1 MEWVILFI
9 AGLFEI
15 AWAIGLKYSQG
26 FTQIMPS
33 VLTILG
39 MIASFYFL
47 ALSLKSVPLGTAYAV
62 WTGIGTI
69 GTVILGVIL
78 FKEPISAMR
87 IVCIALIV
95 TGITGLKL
103 ISYN

>member
-1 MEWVILFI
+1 MNWLYLLI
-9 AGLFEI
+9 AGFFEVV
-15 AWAIGLKYSQG
+15 WAVGLKLSYG
-26 FTQIMPS
+26 FTNLTFSIF
-33 VLTILG
+33 TILG

-47 ALSLKSVPLGTAYAV
+47 ALSLKSIPLGTTYAV

-78 FKEPISAMR
+78 FKEPCSLLR
-87 IVCIALIV
+87 LLCIFLII

-103 ISYN
+103 LST

>member
-1 MEWVILFI
+1 MD
-9 AGLFEI
+9 
-15 AWAIGLKYSQG
+15 
-26 FTQIMPS
+26 
-33 VLTILG
+33 
-39 MIASFYFL
+39 
-47 ALSLKSVPLGTAYAV
+47 
-62 WTGIGTI
+62 IGTI